1 MLQKIDENLDREY
14 SHTLQVW
21 GTFTVQLTSCLTGLD
36 LTEQVKSVSYQQK
49 QNSRIKTIKT
59 GSQLYSDTSPIEESI
74 RYLKLLISE
83 IFLVQS
89 TSENSFASNISNI
102 PTH

>member
-1 MLQKIDENLDREY
+1 MGNFHCSADLLFDWFGFDR
-14 SHTLQVW
+14 
-21 GTFTVQLTSCLTGLD
+21 TS
-36 LTEQVKSVSYQQK
+36 KSVSYQQK

-89 TSENSFASNISNI
+89 TSENSFASNIRNI